1 MGWGRLFLG
10 VLIRFLETV
19 LIFCRIPVPVVS
31 RIMIDAAIMIPVYRA
46 ADGSLRIVMILRN
59 PGGVHGG
66 QIAFPGG
73 KRDPEDE
80 TMLDTALREVR
91 EELGLDVPKHD
102 ILAELPMEQT
112 RTTGY
117 RVFPFVARISVPDR
131 WQIAEREIAE
141 LIDVKLSDLIRPGA
155 HDKMIDRFPTWTKA
169 EQVSY
174 YQIGQHRLWGLS
186 YRILHPVIPRLV
198 AGEWDV

>member
-1 MGWGRLFLG
+1 
-10 VLIRFLETV
+10 
-19 LIFCRIPVPVVS
+19 
-31 RIMIDAAIMIPVYRA
+31 MIDAAVLIPVYRSQ
-46 ADGSLRIVMILRN
+46 DGELHIVMILRN

-73 KRDPEDE
+73 KHDPEDE

-91 EELGLDVPKHD
+91 EELGLIVERNDV
-102 ILAELPMEQT
+102 LAELPMEQT

-117 RVFPFVARISVPDR
+117 RVFPFLARIAVPDR

-141 LIDVKLSDLIRPGA
+141 IVDVKLTDLTRRGG
-155 HDKMIDRFPTWTKA
+155 HDKMIGRFPTWEKA
-169 EQVSY
+169 QQVSFY
-174 YQIGQHRLWGLS
+174 RIGEHRLWGLS
-186 YRILHPVIPRLV
+186 YRILQPVLARLV

>member
-1 MGWGRLFLG
+1 
-10 VLIRFLETV
+10 
-19 LIFCRIPVPVVS
+19 
-31 RIMIDAAIMIPVYRA
+31 MIDAAVLIPVYRSQQ
-46 ADGSLRIVMILRN
+46 GELHIVMILRN

-73 KRDPEDE
+73 KHDPADD
-80 TMLDTALREVR
+80 TMLDTALREAR
-91 EELGLDVPKHD
+91 EELGLVVPRED

-117 RVFPFVARISVPDR
+117 RVFPYVARITLPDR

-141 LIDVKLSDLIRPGA
+141 IIDVRLNDLAGPGA
-155 HDKMIDRFPTWTKA
+155 HDKMIDRFPTWRKA

-174 YQIGQHRLWGLS
+174 YRIGEHRLWGLS
-186 YRILHPVIPRLV
+186 YRILHPIIPRLV
-198 AGEWDV
+198 GGDWFV

>member
-1 MGWGRLFLG
+1 
-10 VLIRFLETV
+10 
-19 LIFCRIPVPVVS
+19 
-31 RIMIDAAIMIPVYRA
+31 MIDAAVLIPVYRSQ
-46 ADGSLRIVMILRN
+46 DGELHIIMILRN

-73 KRDPEDE
+73 KHDPEDE

-91 EELGLDVPKHD
+91 EELGLIVERNDV
-102 ILAELPMEQT
+102 LAELPMEQT

-117 RVFPFVARISVPDR
+117 RVFPFLARIAVPDR

-141 LIDVKLSDLIRPGA
+141 IVDVKLTDLTRRDA
-155 HDKMIDRFPTWTKA
+155 HDQMIGRFPTWEKA
-169 EQVSY
+169 QQVSFY
-174 YQIGQHRLWGLS
+174 RIGEHRLWGLS
-186 YRILHPVIPRLV
+186 YRILQPVLARLV

>member
-1 MGWGRLFLG
+1 
-10 VLIRFLETV
+10 
-19 LIFCRIPVPVVS
+19 
-31 RIMIDAAIMIPVYRA
+31 MIDAAILIPVYRSQ
-46 ADGSLRIVMILRN
+46 DGELHIVMILRN

-73 KRDPEDE
+73 KHDPEDE

-91 EELGLDVPKHD
+91 EELGLIVPKED

-117 RVFPFVARISVPDR
+117 RVFPYLARVTPPKQ
-131 WQIAEREIAE
+131 WQNAEREIAA
-141 LIDVKLSDLIRPGA
+141 LIDVKLNELTRRGA
-155 HDKMIDRFPTWTKA
+155 HDKMIDRFPTWQKA

-174 YQIGQHRLWGLS
+174 YQVGTHRLWGLS

-198 AGEWDV
+198 AGEWEV

>member
-1 MGWGRLFLG
+1 
-10 VLIRFLETV
+10 
-19 LIFCRIPVPVVS
+19 
-31 RIMIDAAIMIPVYRA
+31 MIDAAVVIPVYRSS
-46 ADGSLRIVMILRN
+46 DGELHIVMILRN

-73 KRDPEDE
+73 KHDLEDE

-91 EELGLDVPKHD
+91 EELGLIVPRADV
-102 ILAELPMEQT
+102 LAELPMQQT

-117 RVFPFVARISVPDR
+117 RVFPYLARITLPEQ

-141 LIDVKLSDLIRPGA
+141 LHDVKLSDLTRPGA
-155 HDKMIDRFPTWTKA
+155 HDKMIDRFPTWEKA
-169 EQVSY
+169 QQVSY
-174 YQIGQHRLWGLS
+174 YQIGPHRLWGLS
-186 YRILHPVIPRLV
+186 YRILRPIIPRLA